1 MINCVPFLLFEIFEA
16 LNTYWERRVGVGI
29 SAIRCLFTVCLQEG
43 LDIVAY
49 ARPAVTCHY
58 FAESLDGTGQC
69 QRIIIT
75 VSHLRLTSVSFLT
88 AFTKAGVNLEVEN
101 VWNVPRALVMRLEG
115 NP

>member
-1 MINCVPFLLFEIFEA
+1 MKCDLFLLHGIFEA
-16 LNTYWERRVGVGI
+16 LHTYWKRRVGVRI

-49 ARPAVTCHY
+49 ARPAVTCHD

-69 QRIIIT
+69 QRIIT
-75 VSHLRLTSVSFLT
+75 KVSHFRLTSVSFLT
-88 AFTKAGVNLEVEN
+88 AFTKPGVNLEVEN
-101 VWNVPRALVMRLEG
+101 VWNVPRALVMRFEG